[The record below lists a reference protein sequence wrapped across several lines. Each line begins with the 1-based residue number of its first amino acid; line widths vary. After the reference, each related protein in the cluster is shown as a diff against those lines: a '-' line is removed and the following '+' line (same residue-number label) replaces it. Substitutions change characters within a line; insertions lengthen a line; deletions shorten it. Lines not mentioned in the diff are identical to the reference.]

1 MGPRTRVNICHFEAT
16 LNLHRRLEQLGGVH
30 LHNVVQL
37 QSGIWRRV
45 DKNVRQAVSLVRHPI

>member
-1 MGPRTRVNICHFEAT
+1 MV
-16 LNLHRRLEQLGGVH
+16 NLHRRLEQLAGVH